1 MVHTLP
7 GITGISHK
15 CKVILL
21 TCNDKGLET
30 LNDATY

>member
-15 CKVILL
+15 LL

>member
-7 GITGISHK
+7 GITGI
-15 CKVILL
+15 KVILL